1 MDQSQFGICHAVPET
16 RKLANNRSLTESK
29 GMSYKKKIKNVK
41 WGKV

>member
-1 MDQSQFGICHAVPET
+1 MDQSQFGICHAVPGT
-16 RKLANNRSLTESK
+16 RKLVNRSLTESK